1 MMRAIMDM
9 MGSGAPTVP
18 PLIGHLLQQQQP
30 YNLSPEQVKQLQTLQ
45 AEALKVGLRN
55 ATEVRIAELDL
66 ETLLREDRIDLAQVE
81 DNIKGLDFL
90 RVVGRSSYMRAL
102 AKAKALLTPEQQHL
116 LTFAVKMQG
125 GQTTAMEHGGSP
137 VQEQPGKQ
145 TTTEHPSGKVEAFTA
160 DQIKTA
166 MSQYITEKTKEGGG
180 VFKMHDDKTGQDLA
194 LEFVKIH
201 DPVRKI
207 EEKGYF
213 ACTDFRVQGEP
224 QKVYDLDFWLNP
236 QDNKLVVTKTTI
248 HKEPKQVGN
257 GWVKVPRYTF
267 ENDQPVEVR

>member
-9 MGSGAPTVP
+9 MGSGTPTVP
-18 PLIGHLLQQQQP
+18 PLIGQLLQQQQP
-30 YNLSPEQVKQLQTLQ
+30 YNLSLEQVKQIQTLQ
-45 AEALKVGLRN
+45 TDAQKAGLRN
-55 ATEVRIAELDL
+55 TTEVRIAELDL
-66 ETLLREDRIDLAQVE
+66 DALLREDSIDLAQVE
-81 DNIKGLDFL
+81 DKIKALESL
-90 RVVGRSSYMRAL
+90 RSSGRSSYARTL
-102 AKAKALLTPEQQHL
+102 VRAKALLTPEQLQ
-116 LTFAVKMQG
+116 KMQG

-137 VQEQPGKQ
+137 VQQQPEKQATTEQPS
-145 TTTEHPSGKVEAFTA
+145 EKVEAFTA
-160 DQIKTA
+160 EQIKAA
-166 MSQYITEKTKEGGG
+166 MSQYITAKTKEGGG

-207 EEKGYF
+207 EGKGYF

-248 HKEPKQVGN
+248 HKEPKQVGD

-267 ENDQPVEVR
+267 ENDQPVELR